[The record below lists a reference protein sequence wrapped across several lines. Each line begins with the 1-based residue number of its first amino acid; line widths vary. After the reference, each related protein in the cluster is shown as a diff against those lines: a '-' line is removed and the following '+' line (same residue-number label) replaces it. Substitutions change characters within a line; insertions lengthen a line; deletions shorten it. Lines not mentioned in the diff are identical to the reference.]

1 MKLMGA
7 DPTCDQINDW
17 FKIGTQVKVA
27 TIPQS
32 QLGGYPLDP
41 ETGMAAVVNYR
52 PVRAAYKRYSDVGM
66 TKYRKGPQRTTKD
79 PQKTHKG
86 PQRSITG

>member
-1 MKLMGA
+1 MSRVKLMGA

-41 ETGMAAVVNYR
+41 ETGRAAVVNYR
-52 PVRAAYKRYSDVGM
+52 PVCAAYRRYLDASSHQIRGGSSVVQDTVGHM
-66 TKYRKGPQRTTKD
+66 
-79 PQKTHKG
+79 
-86 PQRSITG
+86 

>member
-1 MKLMGA
+1 MSRTKLMGA

-17 FKIGTQVKVA
+17 FKIGTQVRVA

-41 ETGMAAVVNYR
+41 ETGKAAVVNYR
-52 PVRAAYKRYSDVGM
+52 SICAAYRRYAYRAALNPSRGQV
-66 TKYRKGPQRTTKD
+66 
-79 PQKTHKG
+79 
-86 PQRSITG
+86 

>member
-1 MKLMGA
+1 MGA

-17 FKIGTQVKVA
+17 FKIGTHVRVA

-41 ETGMAAVVNYR
+41 ETGKAAVVNYR
-52 PVRAAYKRYSDVGM
+52 PICAAYRRYITCFG
-66 TKYRKGPQRTTKD
+66 TKAPFTDADTQPTTWC
-79 PQKTHKG
+79 
-86 PQRSITG
+86 